1 MMCINLSV
9 TCYKNRKISIKLLIK
24 MGKNKQYLPK
34 RKKNFRRNDTHRVRE
49 NTFGGL
55 FDIPVLQ

>member
-1 MMCINLSV
+1 MDE
-9 TCYKNRKISIKLLIK
+9 
-24 MGKNKQYLPK
+24 NKQFLPEEEEFSK
-34 RKKNFRRNDTHRVRE
+34 FAETIHRVKE

>member
-24 MGKNKQYLPK
+24 MGKNKQFLPEEEEFSQK
-34 RKKNFRRNDTHRVRE
+34 RYI
-49 NTFGGL
+49 G
-55 FDIPVLQ
+55 